1 MTSGERDLIAQL
13 SEYMREWRTDD
24 KVWKDSTDKRLT
36 KVEQYIVATQARE
49 KAQADMA
56 SAQGLTRRAR
66 ITLAVTAA
74 SAIGSLILGIVNALH

>member
-1 MTSGERDLIAQL
+1 MTTGERDLIGQL

-36 KVEQYIVATQARE
+36 KVETYIVATQVRE
-49 KAQADMA
+49 KTQAELLDR
-56 SAQGLTRRAR
+56 QGLSRRAR
-66 ITLAVTAA
+66 ITLAITAA